1 MIEDVQM
8 LEQVLEDGGA
18 LFLEPRATF
27 DRAIVGAASRI
38 NLMVVAYDRE
48 LVIDALVTVD
58 GMDRDDAEEYYEFN
72 IAGAWMG
79 DGTPVFIERLLFDGF
94 NGHVEDEA

>member
-1 MIEDVQM
+1 MIFDIEQ
-8 LEQVLEDGGA
+8 LEAMMEETGA

-27 DRAIVGAASRI
+27 DRAIVGTASRI
-38 NLMVVAYDRE
+38 NMMVLAYDRE

-58 GMDRDDAEEYYEFN
+58 GMDEDDAVEYYEFN

-79 DGTPVFIERLLFDGF
+79 DGTPVFIERLVL
-94 NGHVEDEA
+94 DERFALP